1 MNDVLVTGTD
11 TGVGKTMIAAALVKA
26 LRARAVRAIGFKPVE
41 TGVEEGRPSDSD
53 LLARVSADATPL
65 TRPLLQ
71 LSEPLAPA
79 VARSMCR
86 AGSPRHVRSTRSL
99 WPSRITA

>member
-79 VARSMCR
+79 VAAER
-86 AGSPRHVRSTRSL
+86 AGVLVQPEDIEK
-99 WPSRITA
+99 RIDMLR